1 MNCYAD
7 KDFEANYRTLRKV
20 SLCIRNG
27 CCEMKEAMMRPS
39 YLSIDSGVISAPGLF

>member
-1 MNCYAD
+1 MNFYA
-7 KDFEANYRTLRKV
+7 KNDFEAKYRTLRKV

-27 CCEMKEAMMRPS
+27 CCEMREAMMRAS